1 MSTGERENSH
11 IIGHRPGSFASSSFA
26 PLKSYH
32 PGASEVS
39 AGALPYSETRWTWKV
54 HRNVTLQEGSQPLR
68 SDYTE
73 ISSPVRPLWARMRP

>member
-1 MSTGERENSH
+1 MSTGERANSH
-11 IIGHRPGSFASSSFA
+11 IIGYRPGSFASSSSA

-32 PGASEVS
+32 HDASEVS
-39 AGALPYSETRWTWKV
+39 ADALPYSETRWTWKV
-54 HRNVTLQEGSQPLR
+54 PRIVTLQEGSQPSR